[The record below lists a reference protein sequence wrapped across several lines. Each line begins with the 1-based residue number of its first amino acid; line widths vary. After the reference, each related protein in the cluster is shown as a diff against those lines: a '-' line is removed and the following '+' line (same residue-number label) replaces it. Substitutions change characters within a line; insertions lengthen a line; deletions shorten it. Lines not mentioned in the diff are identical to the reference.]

1 MAIPHVEKGPTG
13 GGAPADNT
21 TAAPTGNV
29 DVRQLPLGGRIDDFL
44 NVVDYIYR
52 DDPAFVRP
60 LDMDLKDRLSPRKNP
75 FFEHGEAALFCA
87 YRNGWPVG
95 RCSVSIDREHLGR
108 YRDDTG
114 FFGFFD
120 TIDDENV
127 SRALLARAE
136 GWLRGKGMKRARGPV
151 SLNINEELGCL
162 VDGFDTSPYILMP
175 HHRRYQGG
183 LIERA
188 GYAKAKDV
196 YAWHYKVGELNNR
209 VKRAHEEIK
218 NLPEISIRKASLKD
232 IDRDV
237 ELLVEFFNDT
247 WSENWGFVPFTRAE
261 VKKMAADFRLL
272 LMPDIT
278 CIVNIDGEPAAMAVA
293 LPNLN
298 EMVKDMDG
306 KLLPFGLPK
315 LLWRLKVEGPKSARL
330 ILLGIRRK
338 WRHVRK
344 YAPLSV
350 FMYAEMNEGA
360 KRLGI
365 REGEL
370 SWTLEDNGRVNA
382 GIMMMGAKQY
392 KTYRV
397 YERALPA

>member
-1 MAIPHVEKGPTG
+1 M
-13 GGAPADNT
+13 
-21 TAAPTGNV
+21 GNV
-29 DVRQLPLGGRIDDFL
+29 EVRQLPLGGRIDDFL
-44 NVVDYIYR
+44 NVVDYVYR

-60 LDMDLKDRLSPRKNP
+60 LDMDLKDRLNPRKNP

-120 TIDDENV
+120 TIDDETV
-127 SRALLARAE
+127 ARALLARAE
-136 GWLRGKGMKRARGPV
+136 GWLRGKGMKRVRGPV

-175 HHRRYQGG
+175 HHRPYQGG

-218 NLPEISIRKASLKD
+218 NLPEISVRKASLKD

-247 WSENWGFVPFTRAE
+247 WSENWGFVPFTRSE
-261 VKKMAADFRLL
+261 VRKMAADFRLL

-298 EMVKDMDG
+298 ELVRDMGG
-306 KLLPFGLPK
+306 KLLPFNLPK

-397 YERALPA
+397 YERPLGD

>member
-1 MAIPHVEKGPTG
+1 MAMAQTQAAGEPRADV
-13 GGAPADNT
+13 GGAPT
-21 TAAPTGNV
+21 ENV
-29 DVRQLPLGGRIDDFL
+29 EVRQLPLGGRIDDFL

-60 LDMDLKDRLSPRKNP
+60 LDMDLKDRLNPRKNP
-75 FFEHGEAALFCA
+75 FFEHGEGALFVA

-95 RCSVSIDREHLGR
+95 RCSVSIDREHLDR

-120 TIDDENV
+120 TIDDESV
-127 SRALLARAE
+127 ARALLARAE

-162 VDGFDTSPYILMP
+162 VDGFDTPPYILMP

-183 LIERA
+183 LIERC

-218 NLPEISIRKASLKD
+218 SLPEITVRKASLKD

-247 WSENWGFVPFTRAE
+247 WSENWGFVPFTRPE
-261 VKKMAADFRLL
+261 VRKMASDFRML

-293 LPNLN
+293 LPNVN
-298 EMVKDMDG
+298 ELVRDMGG

-315 LLWRLKVEGPKSARL
+315 LLWRLKVQGPKSARL

-350 FMYAEMNEGA
+350 YMYAELVEGA

-370 SWTLEDNGRVNA
+370 SWTLEDNGRINA